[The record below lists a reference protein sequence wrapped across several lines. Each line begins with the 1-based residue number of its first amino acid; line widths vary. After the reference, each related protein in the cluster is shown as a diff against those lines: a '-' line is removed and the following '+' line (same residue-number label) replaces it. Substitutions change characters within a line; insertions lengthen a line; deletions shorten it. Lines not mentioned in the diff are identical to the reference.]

1 MQPGWTCSAS
11 MKLIASVVRELGG
24 SDEIR
29 WLPPAVDDWDGLGDG
44 ERVSGESETTS
55 ACP

>member
-1 MQPGWTCSAS
+1 MQSEWTCGAS

-29 WLPPAVDDWDGLGDG
+29 WLPPAVDDGDGLGDG
-44 ERVSGESETTS
+44 VRVSGESETTS

>member
-1 MQPGWTCSAS
+1 MQSEWTCGAS
-11 MKLIASVVRELGG
+11 MKLIASVVREIGG

-29 WLPPAVDDWDGLGDG
+29 LLPPAVDDGDGLGDG
-44 ERVSGESETTS
+44 VRVSGESETTS